1 MSWAFDWSSTDADWS
16 TPVNSSLIVT
26 DDVTPAKD
34 SPVNRPRSSTDI
46 LFNTPSVF
54 TESLNMLGAET

>member
-46 LFNTPSVF
+46 LFNTASVF
-54 TESLNMLGAET
+54 AESLKMFGAET